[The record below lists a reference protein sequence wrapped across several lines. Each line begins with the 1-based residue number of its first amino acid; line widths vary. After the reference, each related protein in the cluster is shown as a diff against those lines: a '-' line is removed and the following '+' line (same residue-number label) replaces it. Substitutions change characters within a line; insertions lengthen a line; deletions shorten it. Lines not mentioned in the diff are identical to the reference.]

1 MFFQPNE
8 VEPTE
13 NLQPL
18 ADSPNILELGL
29 VSKTTLQNLG
39 IKLRGEEKEI
49 SNDINEEVVEVE
61 EEILETQSP
70 TSTEPGLYFAYILFQ
85 KNLSSLKVNTT
96 KNLFVVGVIQNLRRY
111 EGMDRWS
118 AKLLCPHAVCFI
130 RNTILFSRINK
141 KQKRVTG
148 KDPEKHVAGGT

>member
-1 MFFQPNE
+1 MKIFFQPNE

-13 NLQPL
+13 NVQPL

-61 EEILETQSP
+61 EEIPETQSP
-70 TSTEPGLYFAYILFQ
+70 TSTEPGLYFTYILFQ

-96 KNLFVVGVIQNLRRY
+96 KNLFVVGVIQNLSRH
-111 EGMDRWS
+111 EGMDR
-118 AKLLCPHAVCFI
+118 
-130 RNTILFSRINK
+130 
-141 KQKRVTG
+141 
-148 KDPEKHVAGGT
+148 